1 MAQKEK
7 QVKSYTRKSKSG
19 KQVQVKSYSAKYNS
33 AEDMVKEALKQKKGA
48 GKELL
53 ETKKKQKVE
62 NIPDYDFSMD
72 DFAHWYEGDGS
83 KQDKA
88 VEKSLRKILGKKN
101 YEALNDYVADNYK
114 KGGHKLA
121 FKKVSSFKEGA
132 TTKDSKPKSAA
143 AKKRD
148 STIAKLEKKLK
159 TKGSLTNAEADAL
172 NKAKTAK
179 RMGKDEYSA
188 KDYVDFVNDKS
199 SPKSK
204 AYLEK
209 IRKALVEK
217 NGGTIDRGNKT
228 SRALRKVE
236 KELSKSKKPSKN
248 SFDTKKE
255 AVEFAKSKGLTIN
268 EYGTIMDGHKVLGS
282 PIKSNGRWLIPGS
295 IFRRKDK
302 VKSSPAK
309 VDKP

>member
-1 MAQKEK
+1 MVQKEK

-114 KGGHKLA
+114 KGGHKSA

-132 TTKDSKPKSAA
+132 TTK
-143 AKKRD
+143 
-148 STIAKLEKKLK
+148 
-159 TKGSLTNAEADAL
+159 
-172 NKAKTAK
+172 KASTAK
-179 RMGKDEYSA
+179 S
-188 KDYVDFVNDKS
+188 NDKS
-199 SPKSK
+199 SGGFSIGDKVKNWANGGGGYSSATIVSSGYKSK
-204 AYLEK
+204 AVDKEINDGLPEEEKVNYTHYLAKIGKGDYVIVSAATGGKKNKNVIQYDLEDGGGRRATIAMAKKMAKEAGLKLKPSDDYLEYEAGTSNTPK
-209 IRKALVEK
+209 SVAARKK
-217 NGGTIDRGNKT
+217 Q
-228 SRALRKVE
+228 
-236 KELSKSKKPSKN
+236 
-248 SFDTKKE
+248 
-255 AVEFAKSKGLTIN
+255 
-268 EYGTIMDGHKVLGS
+268 
-282 PIKSNGRWLIPGS
+282 
-295 IFRRKDK
+295 
-302 VKSSPAK
+302 
-309 VDKP
+309 